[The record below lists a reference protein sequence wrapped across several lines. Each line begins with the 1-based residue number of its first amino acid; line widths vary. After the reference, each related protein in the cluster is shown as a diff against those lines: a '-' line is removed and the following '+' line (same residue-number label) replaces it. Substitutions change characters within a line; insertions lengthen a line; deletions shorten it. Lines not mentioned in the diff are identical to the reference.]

1 MKLQMGKTGESS
13 LCRMCRVENK
23 TVSHIVSEC
32 KMLVQKNIK
41 SGMTIYAG
49 VFVGDYAKN
58 MAFKEH
64 NSGASM
70 SWIELSRT
78 KGTRF
83 CGIL

>member
-1 MKLQMGKTGESS
+1 
-13 LCRMCRVENK
+13 
-23 TVSHIVSEC
+23 
-32 KMLVQKNIK
+32 
-41 SGMTIYAG
+41 MTIYAG

>member
-1 MKLQMGKTGESS
+1 MDKTGESS
-13 LCRMCRVENK
+13 LCSMFRVENK

-32 KMLVQKNIK
+32 KMLVQKK
-41 SGMTIYAG
+41 YQKWHAIYAG

-58 MAFKEH
+58 IAFKEH
-64 NSGASM
+64 NSSTSM